1 MFNGGSFFLCN
12 MIKTSGN
19 KKLLVLMVDDNMCF
33 IQRMLGL
40 LDEVRNISYINI
52 ASDYDEASRLVNQDK
67 PDLVLLDINL
77 PGKSGIEILKKIR
90 SQDKECKVIML
101 TNHADEYY
109 RQQCSEF
116 GADLFLD
123 KSNDFA
129 RVPEIIGQLA
139 SGKYNW
145 KTQVNP
151 VL

>member
-1 MFNGGSFFLCN
+1 
-12 MIKTSGN
+12 MI
-19 KKLLVLMVDDNMCF
+19 DDNMCF
-33 IQRMLGL
+33 IERMVGL
-40 LDEVRNISYINI
+40 LDEVKNISYINI

-109 RQQCSEF
+109 RQQCREF

-129 RVPEIIGQLA
+129 KVPEIIGQLA

-145 KTQVNP
+145 KAQINP